1 MFCLLVEENNSDR
14 MDNREDEQRRN
25 NDRLVHFSSMHDV
38 NEDKLVE
45 DY

>member
-1 MFCLLVEENNSDR
+1 MFLRFEEDKLNQ

-45 DY
+45 DC